1 MIGKI
6 LGHTAYWMVNKTIAR
21 VTSIEAALL
30 LADLADKELYF
41 SNRDEVDDEGY
52 FFNTAD
58 NIQKDTTLT
67 YHSQKK
73 ALKLLM
79 EVGFIETKLKG
90 VPAKLHFK
98 IVENKILKFLN
109 TGIEK
114 SSKLELENFNT
125 NKNKTN
131 NNKLNKNKTIKPQPK
146 VSVSPEKPKEKE
158 DLFGK
163 VPNKNSKVLFKNSA
177 FFDLIIFKQ
186 KLKGLDDAGVDV
198 EFYHRQINNW
208 SESKTVKRTANGWV
222 ATARTFMEKDKQAG
236 KLQMVKSPEEQKELD
251 QDMIDYLNM

>member
-41 SNRDEVDDEGY
+41 NTRDEVDNEGY

-58 NIQKDTTLT
+58 NIQRDTTLT

-79 EVGFIETKLKG
+79 GVGFVETKLKG

-114 SSKLELENFNT
+114 NSKLELENFNT

-131 NNKLNKNKTIKPQPK
+131 NNKKNKTIKPQPK
-146 VSVSPEKPKEKE
+146 VSVTPENPKEEE

-177 FFDLIIFKQ
+177 YFEISIFKQ
-186 KLKGLDDAGVDV
+186 KLKGLDEAGVDV
-198 EFYHRQINNW
+198 DFYHRQINNW
-208 SESKTVKRTANGWV
+208 SESKTIKRTANGWI
-222 ATARTFMEKDKQAG
+222 ATARTFMEKDKVAG
-236 KLQMVKSPEEQKELD
+236 KLQMVKSPEEKKELD
-251 QDMIDYLNM
+251 QDMMDYLNM

>member
-41 SNRDEVDDEGY
+41 NTREEVDNDGY

-58 NIQKDTTLT
+58 NIKRDTTLT

-109 TGIEK
+109 TGIENT
-114 SSKLELENFNT
+114 SKLELENFNT

-131 NNKLNKNKTIKPQPK
+131 NNKSKKNKPIKPQPK
-146 VSVSPEKPKEKE
+146 VSVSPEEPKGEQ
-158 DLFGK
+158 DLFGQK
-163 VPNKNSKVLFKNSA
+163 PNKNAKVLFKNSA
-177 FFDLIIFKQ
+177 YFEMSIFKQ
-186 KLKGLDDAGVDV
+186 KLKGLNDIGVDL
-198 EFYHRQINNW
+198 EFYHRQVNNW

-236 KLQMVKSPEEQKELD
+236 KLQMVKSSEEQKELD